1 MAARSHR
8 GHEEITLLQERSAGT
23 FARVYLAEA
32 HSHDGLKRIVAV
44 KILKAQWSDEPDLIN
59 RTRDEARLLAR
70 LHHRNILRVEG
81 LAEYGGQPAII
92 MEFVDGLDLGQLIK
106 KLGRPLPPRAALH
119 IARDAAGA
127 LEAAYFRTPY
137 GSSNPLNVI
146 HRDIKPSNIML
157 SVEGEVKVLDF
168 GTAHY
173 QNEIRL
179 AQTGAL
185 RLGSL
190 KYMSPERRSGD
201 RGDHSCDIYALGL
214 VLLEML
220 LGETLPVIPIEARE
234 HDRLIASYINQ
245 IPLLGMPNDEWE
257 ASFQEALSRMCAHKP
272 SLRLDASQ
280 LLQLLRTFSD
290 QASGESLETFASGPV
305 HQLARELYGDGT
317 TGAMTGNR
325 MLVALSESG
334 SMESLAQ
341 AAPVAVPGAQ
351 EPHEVAQAKTP
362 SPTPQTPP
370 SPPVHPAAENKNTAL
385 YAAVGLIF
393 LGGFGLALVM
403 AVVLGV
409 YLLRAPEPASISP
422 VSQPA
427 PAVENEGTRLQLTAA
442 DETIQWIRLKSSDQS
457 VVLKADPQNSAS
469 LSPGTYQLYAKVIG
483 YPSVSAE
490 FTLEEETSLS
500 CTPAS
505 SGKVRCSDPAQ
516 DLQLALF

>member
-8 GHEEITLLQERSAGT
+8 GQQEITLLQERSAGT

-32 HSHDGLKRIVAV
+32 HSTDGLKRIVAV
-44 KILKAQWSDEPDLIN
+44 KLLKAQWSDEPDLIN

-81 LAEYGGQPAII
+81 LTEHGGQPAII

-106 KLGRPLPPRAALH
+106 KLGQPLPPRAALN

-127 LEAAYFRTPY
+127 LEAAYFRKPY
-137 GSSNPLNVI
+137 GSSTPLRVI
-146 HRDIKPSNIML
+146 HRDIKPSNIMI

-220 LGETLPVIPIEARE
+220 LGKMLPVIPLDARE
-234 HDRLIASYINQ
+234 HDRIIASYISQ
-245 IPLLGMPNDEWE
+245 IPQLGMPNDEWE
-257 ASFQEALSRMCAHKP
+257 SALQEALSRMCAHDP
-272 SLRLDASQ
+272 SLRLDAAQ

-290 QASGESLETFASGPV
+290 QASGDSLETFSAGPV
-305 HQLARELYGDGT
+305 YNLARDLYGDGT
-317 TGAMTGNR
+317 SGAMTGKR
-325 MLVALSESG
+325 MLVAITESG

-341 AAPVAVPGAQ
+341 AQPVAVQGRLQPQ
-351 EPHEVAQAKTP
+351 EEPPERWTP
-362 SPTPQTPP
+362 SPQPIQQPI
-370 SPPVHPAAENKNTAL
+370 SKNNTTVI
-385 YAAVGLIF
+385 AAVSLIF
-393 LGGFGLALVM
+393 LGGFVLALALAIVIGLYM
-403 AVVLGV
+403 LWPVQPAD
-409 YLLRAPEPASISP
+409 APPVQPPPSP
-422 VSQPA
+422 V
-427 PAVENEGTRLQLTAA
+427 AA
-442 DETIQWIRLKSSDQS
+442 TGKTLHLVAGDESIQWIRLKDADQE
-457 VVLKADPQNSAS
+457 VVLKADPDNSAVLPAGS
-469 LSPGTYQLYAKVIG
+469 YQLSSKVIG

-490 FTLEEETSLS
+490 FTLEGDTSLS
-500 CTPAS
+500 CTPTTA
-505 SGKVRCSDPAQ
+505 GKVRCSDPAQ